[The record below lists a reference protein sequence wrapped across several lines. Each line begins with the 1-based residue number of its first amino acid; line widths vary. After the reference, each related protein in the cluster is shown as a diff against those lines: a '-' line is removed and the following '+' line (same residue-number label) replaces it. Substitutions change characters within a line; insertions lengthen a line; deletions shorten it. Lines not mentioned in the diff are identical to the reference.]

1 MSFKAE
7 LTKIDALTDQRVK
20 IEKYKALLENLFKEK
35 VPANFKVFVD
45 YMVSEDMALVISRQI
60 LSIFAKQ
67 LKDLDKQMH
76 KDVAGHALTK
86 MDARLVAFEEQDSII
101 RENLAAVY
109 EEEENWSEAAKL
121 LRGILDGGGQI
132 FEDEYKANIYI
143 KIAQLYLEDEDNVNA
158 ETYLNKAS
166 LLKKKDP
173 MLQLRYKVCFGQ
185 ILDYKRKFIEA
196 SMRYYELSTIVAKE
210 ADRMDALHYAV
221 TCAILAKAGPQRS
234 RVLAT
239 LFKDERSSK
248 LDIYDVLEK
257 MYLGRVLRKPE
268 IENFSKDLKPH
279 QKAQLADGSTV
290 LDRAVIEHNL
300 LSASKIY
307 NNITF
312 SELGSLLEIPSDQ
325 AEAIAARMIV
335 ENRMSGTIDQIDKLI
350 QFSSESDSL
359 SVWDR
364 HIETVCHS
372 VNDLIEEM
380 NVKYPKFTKV

>member
-1 MSFKAE
+1 
-7 LTKIDALTDQRVK
+7 
-20 IEKYKALLENLFKEK
+20 
-35 VPANFKVFVD
+35 
-45 YMVSEDMALVISRQI
+45 
-60 LSIFAKQ
+60 
-67 LKDLDKQMH
+67 
-76 KDVAGHALTK
+76 
-86 MDARLVAFEEQDSII
+86 
-101 RENLAAVY
+101 
-109 EEEENWSEAAKL
+109 
-121 LRGILDGGGQI
+121 
-132 FEDEYKANIYI
+132 
-143 KIAQLYLEDEDNVNA
+143 
-158 ETYLNKAS
+158 
-166 LLKKKDP
+166 